1 MQFTVRE
8 LFDNSFDNLYGMAM
22 PVLTKR
28 LKQEELLDLFKNEAR
43 VMMQEL
49 NNPAN
54 LPTGKELD
62 LIIKNFGSL
71 DEYRQK
77 IQERIDSLLVPGNEG
92 HEAFLNAL
100 KPSYWSTR

>member
-1 MQFTVRE
+1 
-8 LFDNSFDNLYGMAM
+8 
-22 PVLTKR
+22 
-28 LKQEELLDLFKNEAR
+28 
-43 VMMQEL
+43 MMQEL